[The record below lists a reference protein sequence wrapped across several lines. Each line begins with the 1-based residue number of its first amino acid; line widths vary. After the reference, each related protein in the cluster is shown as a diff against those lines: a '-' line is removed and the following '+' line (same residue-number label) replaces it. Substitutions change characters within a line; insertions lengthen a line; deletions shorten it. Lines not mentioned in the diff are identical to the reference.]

1 MDGDNAWVPRHPA
14 GGTRLTQEAAPLSI
28 GVELTFVDLDG
39 HQAVQRL
46 LPRLPDDSEAAA
58 GERAPVRHTRDH
70 WRNRG
75 SHANQDS
82 SDSALP
88 GAYTTSL
95 ADNVRPVGRSV
106 YVASPE
112 GLTGKSA
119 VALGLLDALTREV
132 GSVGVFRPL
141 TTAGSGGDDIDLIV
155 DLLVNQPGISQSYDE
170 AIGVTYEAA
179 RRDADEA
186 LHVIVERFGQLTDRF
201 EVILVVGSD
210 YADVAT
216 GTELSFNAKIAANL
230 ASPVVLVVHGR
241 GRSPEQIRAAAES
254 GITELRANHAQTVAV
269 IANRV
274 DHDAADGVRTALA
287 DLHGVVT
294 AAIPESPLL
303 SAPTFRALV
312 EAADGELVLGS
323 EAWMDREALEV
334 IVAAMSLPHVLDRL
348 TLDVAVI
355 APSDRTDLIPGL
367 MLAHQSGTFPA
378 LAGILLTGGYEMPE
392 TIRRLSEGVQQ
403 DLPIALTELGTFTT
417 AERVMRVRGP
427 ITKDSSRKIE
437 TAHREFAEQVDQAAL
452 LRAIDVS
459 GSQVRTPLMF
469 EYQLMERARADRQ
482 RIVLPESEDDR
493 ILEAAAILLRRGVA
507 DLTLLGD
514 ETKVRAR
521 ASALGLDLDEASI
534 VSPFDADLVEQ
545 FAAAYAEARAHKGMT
560 VERAREIVTDI
571 SYFGTLMVHLGLA
584 DGMVSGA
591 VNTTAHTIRPALEFV
606 KTRPGVSTVSSVF
619 LMCLADR
626 VLVYGDCAVIPEPTT
641 EQLADIAISSAETA
655 QQFGIEPRVAM
666 LSYSTGTSGSGADV
680 EKVRAAT
687 ALVAE
692 RSPDLLLEGPIQY
705 DAAVDPEVAR
715 TKLPDSPVAGRATVF
730 IFPDLNTGNNTYKA
744 VQRSA
749 NAVAI
754 GPVLQGLR
762 KPVNDLSRGALI
774 SDIVNTVAIT
784 AVQAQAIKQAERPQ
798 PAAARSPG

>member
-1 MDGDNAWVPRHPA
+1 LA
-14 GGTRLTQEAAPLSI
+14 
-28 GVELTFVDLDG
+28 
-39 HQAVQRL
+39 
-46 LPRLPDDSEAAA
+46 
-58 GERAPVRHTRDH
+58 
-70 WRNRG
+70 
-75 SHANQDS
+75 
-82 SDSALP
+82 
-88 GAYTTSL
+88 TSV
-95 ADNVRPVGRSV
+95 ADNVGLVGRSV

-132 GSVGVFRPL
+132 GAVGVFRPL

-155 DLLVNQPGISQSYDE
+155 DLLVNQPGISQTYDE

-179 RRDADEA
+179 RQDADEA
-186 LHVIVERFGQLTDRF
+186 LHAIVERFGQLTDRF

-210 YADVAT
+210 YTDVAT

-230 ASPVVLVVHGR
+230 GSPVVLVVHGR
-241 GRSPEQIRAAAES
+241 ERSPEQIRAAAQHA
-254 GITELRANHAQTVAV
+254 IAELRANHAHTVAV

-274 DHDAADGVRTALA
+274 DHDSEGAIRAALA
-287 DLHGVVT
+287 DLEDVVT

-323 EAWMDREALEV
+323 ESWMDREALGV
-334 IVAAMSLPHVLDRL
+334 IVAAMSLPNVLDRL
-348 TLDVAVI
+348 VPDVAVI
-355 APSDRTDLIPGL
+355 AASDRTDLLPGL

-378 LAGILLTGGYEMPE
+378 LAGILLTGGHDMPE

-403 DLPIALTELGTFTT
+403 DLPIALTDLGTFTT
-417 AERVMRVRGP
+417 AERLMRVRGP

-437 TAHREFAEQVDQAAL
+437 AAYREFAEQVDQAAL
-452 LRAIDVS
+452 LKAIDIS
-459 GSQVRTPLMF
+459 GSEVRTPLMF
-469 EYQLMERARADRQ
+469 SYQLMERARADRQ
-482 RIVLPESEDDR
+482 RIVLPESQDDR
-493 ILEAAAILLRRGVA
+493 ILEATAILLRRGVA

-534 VSPFDADLVEQ
+534 VSPFDPDLVEK
-545 FAAAYAEARAHKGMT
+545 FAAGYAEARAHKGMT
-560 VERAREIVTDI
+560 VQRAREIVSDI
-571 SYFGTLMVHLGLA
+571 SYFGTMMVHLGLA

-606 KTRPGVSTVSSVF
+606 KTKPGVSTVSSVF

-715 TKLPDSPVAGRATVF
+715 TKLPDSPVAGHATVF

-762 KPVNDLSRGALI
+762 RPVNDLSRGALI

-784 AVQAQAIKQAERPQ
+784 AVQAQAIKQAQ
-798 PAAARSPG
+798 PSQPTAAGVPR

>member
-1 MDGDNAWVPRHPA
+1 M
-14 GGTRLTQEAAPLSI
+14 E
-28 GVELTFVDLDG
+28 
-39 HQAVQRL
+39 
-46 LPRLPDDSEAAA
+46 
-58 GERAPVRHTRDH
+58 
-70 WRNRG
+70 
-75 SHANQDS
+75 
-82 SDSALP
+82 
-88 GAYTTSL
+88 
-95 ADNVRPVGRSV
+95 DNVGCVSRSV
-106 YVASPE
+106 YIASPE
-112 GLTGKSA
+112 GFTGKSA

-141 TTAGSGGDDIDLIV
+141 TTTGSDSDDLDLIV
-155 DLLVNQPGISQSYDE
+155 DLLVNQPGISQIYDE
-170 AIGVTYEAA
+170 AIGVTYDAA
-179 RRDADEA
+179 RENADEA
-186 LHVIVERFGQLTDRF
+186 LHVIVERFGQLNDRF
-201 EVILVVGSD
+201 DVILVIGSD
-210 YADVAT
+210 YTDVAT

-230 ASPVVLVVHGR
+230 GSPVVLVVHGR
-241 GRSPEQIRAAAES
+241 ERTPEQIRAAAES
-254 GITELRANHAQTVAV
+254 AIAELRANHAHTVAV

-274 DHDAADGVRTALA
+274 DHDAAEVIRATLKELPD
-287 DLHGVVT
+287 VVT

-303 SAPTFRALV
+303 SAPTFRALA
-312 EAADGELVLGS
+312 EAAEAQLVLGS
-323 EAWMDREALEV
+323 ETWMDREVLGV

-348 TLDVAVI
+348 VADAAVI

-367 MLAHQSGTFPA
+367 MLAHQSGTFPP
-378 LAGILLTGGYEMPE
+378 LAGILLTGGYQFPDS
-392 TIRRLSEGVQQ
+392 IRRLSEGVQQ
-403 DLPIALTELGTFTT
+403 SLPIALTDLGTFTT
-417 AERVMRVRGP
+417 AERLMRVRGP

-437 TAHREFAEQVDQAAL
+437 NAHRVFAEQVDQAAL
-452 LRAIDVS
+452 LAAIDVS
-459 GSQVRTPLMF
+459 ASDVRTPLMF

-507 DLTLLGD
+507 DLILLGD
-514 ETKVRAR
+514 ETQVRAR
-521 ASALGLDLDEASI
+521 ASTLGLDLDEASI
-534 VSPFDADLVEQ
+534 VSPLDTELVEK

-571 SYFGTLMVHLGLA
+571 SYFGTMMVHLGLA

-606 KTRPGVSTVSSVF
+606 KTKPGVSTVSSVF

-641 EQLADIAISSAETA
+641 EQLADIAVSSSDTA

-692 RSPDLLLEGPIQY
+692 RAPHLLLEGPIQY
-705 DAAVDPEVAR
+705 DAAVDPDVAR
-715 TKLPDSPVAGRATVF
+715 TKLPNSAVAGRATVF

-749 NAVAI
+749 HAIAI

-762 KPVNDLSRGALI
+762 KPVNDLSRGALV
-774 SDIVNTVAIT
+774 SDIVSTVAIT
-784 AVQAQAIKQAERPQ
+784 AVQAQALNQTE
-798 PAAARSPG
+798 PAGSPA

>member
-179 RRDADEA
+179 RQDADEA

-241 GRSPEQIRAAAES
+241 DRSPEQIRAAAES

-274 DHDAADGVRTALA
+274 DHDATDGVRTALA
-287 DLHGVVT
+287 DLDGVVT

-323 EAWMDREALEV
+323 EAWMDREAMSV

-348 TLDVAVI
+348 VPDVAVI
-355 APSDRTDLIPGL
+355 AASDRTDLIPGL

-403 DLPIALTELGTFTT
+403 DLPIAATELGTFTT

-437 TAHREFAEQVDQAAL
+437 TAHRVFAEQVDQETL
-452 LRAIDVS
+452 LAAIDVS
-459 GSQVRTPLMF
+459 GSEVRTPLMF
-469 EYQLMERARADRQ
+469 EYQLMGRARADRQ

-514 ETKVRAR
+514 ENKVRAR

-534 VSPFDADLVEQ
+534 VSPFDADLVEK

-591 VNTTAHTIRPALEFV
+591 VHTTAHTIRPALEFV
-606 KTRPGVSTVSSVF
+606 KTKPGVNTVSSVF

-705 DAAVDPEVAR
+705 DAAVDLEVAR
-715 TKLPDSPVAGRATVF
+715 TKLPGSSVAGRATVF

-784 AVQAQAIKQAERPQ
+784 AVQAQAIKQAQPSEPATAGSPQ
-798 PAAARSPG
+798 